1 MSYNMGIVIQRCVQG
16 EMVACE
22 VRKNF
27 RQEAVLKFILEEWI
41 NNSQVDKG
49 VRASRILCKDKEVWN
64 SKT

>member
-1 MSYNMGIVIQRCVQG
+1 MGIVIQRCVQG

-27 RQEAVLKFILEEWI
+27 RQEAVLKFILEEWV

-49 VRASRILCKDKEVWN
+49 VRAFQNIV
-64 SKT
+64 